1 MCNFATEDKK
11 KRIMAQ
17 LVINVENPSVLPTLR
32 KMLAGFEGV
41 SILPKTRKKAKAVV
55 EEDEEPCMT
64 KAEILQGFDEA
75 CKELK
80 LYLEGK
86 IELKSAEELLNEL

>member
-1 MCNFATEDKK
+1 
-11 KRIMAQ
+11 MAQ

-41 SILPKTRKKAKAVV
+41 SILPKARKKAKVAV

-80 LYLEGK
+80 LYLDGK